1 MCIFAD
7 GWDCYAIFRLIIDY
21 PTSKPAMPRHRN
33 RAKTK
38 KRRKQGLRPVCT
50 ALAVCL
56 VWTVPGLARHNRV
69 TVTTYGDAA
78 GTAARAAVTETF
90 FDGLGRQTM
99 PVARGAGGSGSVR
112 TILDDDGTIHP
123 VAFDSDS
130 DEWVCARSW
139 MTMGRYG
146 SARCTTLPGY
156 PCSCSERSV

>member
-1 MCIFAD
+1 
-7 GWDCYAIFRLIIDY
+7 
-21 PTSKPAMPRHRN
+21 MPRHRN

-78 GTAARAAVTETF
+78 RATARAAVTETF

-112 TILDDDGTIHP
+112 TILDDDGTIRQCTMYYTSGLP
-123 VAFDSDS
+123 VQLFGTERVSDR
-130 DEWVCARSW
+130 ARI
-139 MTMGRYG
+139 GVIAHAEY
-146 SARCTTLPGY
+146 A
-156 PCSCSERSV
+156 SERNF